1 MPEVARCHIQE
12 IERHHRVGFRNML
25 QTAAFHQPYRRV
37 DDRFRGKSVG
47 CTVLQPKN
55 VAGQVE
61 STNLAA
67 AVGEKLV
74 GANSAVRDLVDI
86 VGRLRL
92 SKDFRPLVV
101 FEFARDY
108 PCARKLTELP
118 ECRRPASGMGIDVD
132 KHGSLPV

>member
-12 IERHHRVGFRNML
+12 IERDQRVGFRHVL
-25 QTAAFHQPYRRV
+25 QAAPLHQPYCRI

-61 STNLAA
+61 SADLAA
-67 AVGEKLV
+67 AVGEELV
-74 GANSAVRDLVDI
+74 GANRTVRDLVDI

-92 SKDFRPLVV
+92 PKDFR
-101 FEFARDY
+101 A
-108 PCARKLTELP
+108 PC
-118 ECRRPASGMGIDVD
+118 CI
-132 KHGSLPV
+132 